1 MKLPV
6 RLHQPFGPHILETT
20 CPKNIMDAL
29 NKKVEEICS
38 DPEEMIKYC
47 SSKGN
52 IPNLLL
58 RDLEVVYFAEDFLE
72 EIGFVDFVETL
83 GNYYL
88 ENVDNK
94 VTYQSVKLSVITPDS
109 REVFKLSEDVLYSD
123 AWVNRYYKGDYTPY
137 HDHGSELAG
146 VVVLKVPEELHEV
159 NMKNS
164 DSEGTD
170 NHGRLGGK
178 VQFIHGGNFHFSYDE
193 YIPDQDEGTVL
204 IFPSWLSHMT
214 YPLPV
219 NTERR
224 SLSFNLVSES
234 GYYDRLNGNEKQG

>member
-6 RLHQPFGPHILETT
+6 RLHQPFGPYILETT

-38 DPEEMIKYC
+38 DPEEMRKYC

-52 IPNLLL
+52 VPNLLL
-58 RDLEVVYFAEDFLE
+58 RDLEVVYFSQDFLE

-88 ENVDNK
+88 DNTTNK
-94 VTYQSVKLSVITPDS
+94 VPYQSVKLSVITPDN
-109 REVFKLSEDVLYSD
+109 EDAFKLSEDVLYSD

-146 VVVLKVPEELHEV
+146 IIVLKVPQELYEV

-164 DSEGTD
+164 ESEGD
-170 NHGRLGGK
+170 HNHGRMGGS

-204 IFPSWLSHMT
+204 LFPSWLSHMT

-219 NTERR
+219 NAERR
-224 SLSFNLVSES
+224 SLSFNLVQES
-234 GYYDRLNGNEKQG
+234 GYYDRLNGNQKQG

>member
-83 GNYYL
+83 GNYYV

-94 VTYQSVKLSVITPDS
+94 VPYQSVKLSVITPDS

-146 VVVLKVPEELHEV
+146 VVVLKVPEELYEV
-159 NMKNS
+159 NMKN
-164 DSEGTD
+164 
-170 NHGRLGGK
+170 
-178 VQFIHGGNFHFSYDE
+178 IY
-193 YIPDQDEGTVL
+193 
-204 IFPSWLSHMT
+204 
-214 YPLPV
+214 
-219 NTERR
+219 
-224 SLSFNLVSES
+224 
-234 GYYDRLNGNEKQG
+234 

>member
-6 RLHQPFGPHILETT
+6 RLHQPFGPYILETT

-38 DPEEMIKYC
+38 DPEEMRKYC

-52 IPNLLL
+52 VPNLLL
-58 RDLEVVYFAEDFLE
+58 RDLEVVYFSQDFLK
-72 EIGFVDFVETL
+72 EIGFIDFVETL

-88 ENVDNK
+88 DNTSNK
-94 VTYQSVKLSVITPDS
+94 VPYQSVKLSVITPDN
-109 REVFKLSEDVLYSD
+109 EDAFKLSEDVLYCD
-123 AWVNRYYKGDYTPY
+123 AWVNRYYKADYTPY
-137 HDHGSELAG
+137 HDHGSDLEG
-146 VVVLKVPEELHEV
+146 IVVLKVPKELYEV
-159 NMKNS
+159 NMKNK
-164 DSEGTD
+164 DSEGEQ
-170 NHGRLGGK
+170 NHGRLGGS

-204 IFPSWLSHMT
+204 LFPSWLSHMT

-234 GYYDRLNGNEKQG
+234 GYYDRLNGNQKRG